1 MAHGS
6 PGTILTTWEISTV
19 VIFLVPGVNTVRW
32 APSRSG
38 ISIEQVFTG
47 WTTFRITQVVTVGVD
62 QLGSLTELPL
72 DGVVH
77 DPVSLNWFDI
87 VHASVDV
94 NPVSELVSASIIAP
108 IGSFGFRGMVVIG
121 SLEGFLF
128 LTVIVDGADNEEGSH
143 GEPDKLFFS
152 RRGLLDKGISL

>member
-1 MAHGS
+1 
-6 PGTILTTWEISTV
+6 
-19 VIFLVPGVNTVRW
+19 
-32 APSRSG
+32 
-38 ISIEQVFTG
+38 
-47 WTTFRITQVVTVGVD
+47 
-62 QLGSLTELPL
+62 
-72 DGVVH
+72 
-77 DPVSLNWFDI
+77 

-143 GEPDKLFFS
+143 GETGKLFFS
-152 RRGLLDKGISL
+152 G